1 MNGLLNQK
9 FFRLLSEPSQV
20 SMQEIQVAYDAF
32 IIGDFYKLRFCHSDI
47 YMYICIV
54 KQE

>member
-20 SMQEIQVAYDAF
+20 SILCGLEVFMSEHFGNALDRNAI
-32 IIGDFYKLRFCHSDI
+32 
-47 YMYICIV
+47 
-54 KQE
+54 

>member
-1 MNGLLNQK
+1 MALK
-9 FFRLLSEPSQV
+9 DKVYSEINSYL
-20 SMQEIQVAYDAF
+20 ALYY
-32 IIGDFYKLRFCHSDI
+32 GDFYKLRFCHSDI